1 MMSAGAI
8 FADAH
13 DELFDELGVD
23 ITVARGTDAPVT
35 VRAVVERGIERV
47 GEYGQ
52 VIGSV
57 TRVSF
62 RTTTWQPKRGDR
74 VTIGDDMRPIEA
86 IDTDDGY
93 VAQAVLHG

>member
-1 MMSAGAI
+1 MTDPFAASADAQFAGAM
-8 FADAH
+8 ARD
-13 DELFDELGVD
+13 V
-23 ITVARGTDAPVT
+23 TVARGTDAPVT
-35 VRAVVERGIERV
+35 VRAIVERGIERV

-52 VIGSV
+52 IIGTV

-62 RTTTWQPKRGDR
+62 RATQWQPKRGDR
-74 VTIGDDMRPIEA
+74 VTIDDDMRPIEA